1 MVLLTAKHIQKRFS
15 EKQLLEDINLSIHL
29 GDKIGLVGVNGSGKS
44 TLLQIIAGAMEEDA
58 GEILRSNELRI
69 GYLPQNPDFEPEATV
84 LEQAMEYVQGAVPE
98 YVVKTLLTKL
108 RMNMFDRKMKEL
120 SGGQRKRV
128 AMAAVMCRIP
138 TC

>member
-15 EKQLLEDINLSIHL
+15 EKQLLEDINISIHL

-69 GYLPQNPDFEPEATV
+69 GYLPQNPDLGRRPRCWSR
-84 LEQAMEYVQGAVPE
+84 PW
-98 YVVKTLLTKL
+98 
-108 RMNMFDRKMKEL
+108 NMSKGR
-120 SGGQRKRV
+120 
-128 AMAAVMCRIP
+128 CRN
-138 TC
+138 TW

>member
-15 EKQLLEDINLSIHL
+15 EKQLLEDINISIHL

-69 GYLPQNPDFEPEATV
+69 GYLPQNPDFGPEATV
-84 LEQAMEYVQGAVPE
+84 LEQAMEYV
-98 YVVKTLLTKL
+98 
-108 RMNMFDRKMKEL
+108 
-120 SGGQRKRV
+120 
-128 AMAAVMCRIP
+128 
-138 TC
+138 

>member
-1 MVLLTAKHIQKRFS
+1 M
-15 EKQLLEDINLSIHL
+15 
-29 GDKIGLVGVNGSGKS
+29 
-44 TLLQIIAGAMEEDA
+44 
-58 GEILRSNELRI
+58 RSNELRI
-69 GYLPQNPDFEPEATV
+69 GYLPQNPDFGTEATV

-128 AMAAVMCRIP
+128 AMAAVMCGIP

>member
-69 GYLPQNPDFEPEATV
+69 GYLTQNPDFEPEATV

-108 RMNMFDRKMKEL
+108 RMNMFDRKMKAL
-120 SGGQRKRV
+120 SGGQR
-128 AMAAVMCRIP
+128 
-138 TC
+138 

>member
-108 RMNMFDRKMKEL
+108 RMNMFDRKM
-120 SGGQRKRV
+120 SGSGWPWRR
-128 AMAAVMCRIP
+128 
-138 TC
+138 

>member
-1 MVLLTAKHIQKRFS
+1 MVLLTGKHIQKRFS

-108 RMNMFDRKMKEL
+108 RMNMFDRKMKAL
-120 SGGQRKRV
+120 SGG
-128 AMAAVMCRIP
+128 
-138 TC
+138 